1 MNRLELALW
10 RFAARVLGVCYGRLN
25 ATACDLEPG
34 HGGRHVGRAGR
45 NGWRVEWEQ
54 S

>member
-1 MNRLELALW
+1 MIERAL
-10 RFAARVLGVCYGRLN
+10 RNLAARILRVCPGKLN
-25 ATACDLEPG
+25 ATNCDLEPG